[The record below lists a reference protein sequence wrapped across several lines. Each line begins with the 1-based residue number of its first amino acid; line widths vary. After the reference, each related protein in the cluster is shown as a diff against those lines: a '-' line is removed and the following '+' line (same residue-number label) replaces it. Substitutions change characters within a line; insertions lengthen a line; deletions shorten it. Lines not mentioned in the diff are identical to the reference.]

1 MGCSGVKVKI
11 NDQEGALL
19 ECKLCRDKI
28 KQYIKSLETRE
39 KKEKDKVKELLKNKE
54 KERAKFYLRQAK
66 MHEKQ
71 ITNAENQLGMITDQI
86 TRIESAFVMKE
97 CKECLVKGNEVI
109 KELQSQIKVE
119 EWENIKDDMD
129 ELKQK
134 DKEISDFIKN
144 YGINENEYNNECD
157 NELNKLIVELNLGK
171 EYGTNV
177 IDLPSAVKENDTK
190 KVENKKK
197 EKVLA

>member
-1 MGCSGVKVKI
+1 
-11 NDQEGALL
+11 
-19 ECKLCRDKI
+19 
-28 KQYIKSLETRE
+28 
-39 KKEKDKVKELLKNKE
+39 
-54 KERAKFYLRQAK
+54 
-66 MHEKQ
+66 
-71 ITNAENQLGMITDQI
+71 
-86 TRIESAFVMKE
+86 
-97 CKECLVKGNEVI
+97 
-109 KELQSQIKVE
+109 
-119 EWENIKDDMD
+119 MD